1 MENNQ
6 NTNQEQTDTQAN
18 PVSHKIVKNDFLSA
32 LTIWQW
38 VSVASVVLG
47 ILLSFSPLY
56 LLSDLLWVF
65 GGMAFFL
72 VSFLVK
78 K

>member
-6 NTNQEQTDTQAN
+6 NPNQAQTGAQATQA
-18 PVSHKIVKNDFLSA
+18 SKNEIFSA

-38 VSVASVVLG
+38 ISIGVVILG
-47 ILLSFSPLY
+47 IILSFTPLY

-65 GGMAFFL
+65 GGMGFFL
-72 VSFLVK
+72 VSFLLK

>member
-1 MENNQ
+1 MENAS
-6 NTNQEQTDTQAN
+6 TEPKKDL
-18 PVSHKIVKNDFLSA
+18 LSA
-32 LTIWQW
+32 LHLYQW
-38 VSVASVVLG
+38 IALGAVVLG
-47 ILLSFSPLY
+47 IILSFSPLY